1 MSEEPKKP
9 RKRKTDDE
17 KLTKLDLDAI
27 DNIPEMS
34 DKETQYLKGLIQAG
48 IEQARVKKL
57 FETSD
62 REKLNKMIQEFL
74 DCYIV
79 IGYNFQGEPVNLL
92 SVESQQQADSL
103 GTALT
108 RFMAGL
114 PRGPMNPFDSPP
126 PDGY

>member
-9 RKRKTDDE
+9 RKKKPESE
-17 KLTKLDLDAI
+17 KLAKLDLDAI

-74 DCYIV
+74 FYFLLNFLHCEHLVRASLHYLIV
-79 IGYNFQGEPVNLL
+79 Q
-92 SVESQQQADSL
+92 
-103 GTALT
+103 
-108 RFMAGL
+108 
-114 PRGPMNPFDSPP
+114 
-126 PDGY
+126 